1 MVCHPSSLSEIDMRL
16 ASTKTA
22 AVLCGG
28 LLLALSVPA
37 SAAVDAKLLDMLKA
51 NGQITAAQ
59 YTELQAEL
67 AKDQK
72 EKQIA
77 QQAQQETNE
86 QIAAT
91 AKKTNDLSVF
101 DQKLAWAAKTQ
112 LKGDVRFRQETVKID
127 GTPNNGG
134 KDKDRQRIRAR
145 LGAYTEINSQVDTGI
160 RIATGNSEDARSTNQ
175 DLDSYFNKKSLWLDL
190 GYIDYHPDQIKNLHV
205 IGGKMLQPWVS
216 MGDVI
221 WDSDVNPEG
230 LAVTYKYPL
239 GTSAELFGS
248 LGNYTLKDN
257 VNGEGVQFRNDLR
270 MTAGQLGS
278 RFSLTD
284 NLKVTLGG
292 SVYAFQNDQDSR
304 CPTAGSTQCLTPA
317 ETIANTAAGNASE
330 YRLYEGFSQVDIGG
344 LAVPLSF
351 YGQYVKNN
359 EATQKDQ
366 DTAWLLGAKS
376 KVFGFNLDYNY
387 RDVQRYAVVGAFTDS
402 DFAGGFTGAR
412 GHKFK
417 VGYDI
422 DKNFAIGATYF
433 LTKADYAS
441 APGYRD
447 ANANTLQL
455 DAEAKF

>member
-1 MVCHPSSLSEIDMRL
+1 MRL

-59 YTELQAEL
+59 YTELQSEL

-72 EKQIA
+72 EQQIA
-77 QQAQQETNE
+77 RQAQQETNE

-91 AKKTNDLSVF
+91 AKKTNELSSF

-112 LKGDVRFRQETVKID
+112 LKGDVRFRHETIKID

-134 KDKDRQRIRAR
+134 KDKDRERIRAR
-145 LGAYTEINSQVDTGI
+145 LGAFTEINSQVDTGI
-160 RIATGNSEDARSTNQ
+160 RVATGSSDDARSTNQ
-175 DLDSYFNKKSLWLDL
+175 DLDGYFNKKSIWLDL
-190 GYIDYHPDQIKNLHV
+190 GYIDYHPTQIKNLHV

-221 WDSDVNPEG
+221 WDSDINPEG
-230 LAVTYKYPL
+230 LALTYKYPL
-239 GTSAELFGS
+239 GSSAELFGS
-248 LGNYTLKDN
+248 LGNYSLKDN
-257 VNGEGVQFRNDLR
+257 VNGDGVQFRNDLR

-284 NLKVTLGG
+284 NLKLTLGG
-292 SVYAFQNDQDSR
+292 SVYAFQNDEDSR
-304 CPTAGSTQCLTPA
+304 CPTTTGTTPGCLTPS
-317 ETIANTAAGNASE
+317 ETVANTTAGNASE

-351 YGQYVKNN
+351 YGQYVQNTK
-359 EATQKDQ
+359 ATDKDK

-441 APGYRD
+441 AAGYRD

>member
-22 AVLCGG
+22 AALCGG

-101 DQKLAWAAKTQ
+101 DQKLAWAARTQ
-112 LKGDVRFRQETVKID
+112 LKGDVRFRQETVKIQ
-127 GTPNNGG
+127 GESNNGG
-134 KDKDRQRIRAR
+134 RDKDRQRIRAR
-145 LGAYTEINSQVDTGI
+145 LGAYTEVNSQVDTGI
-160 RIATGNSEDARSTNQ
+160 RIATGSSDDARSTNQ
-175 DLDSYFNKKSLWLDL
+175 DQDNYFDKKSIWLDL

-205 IGGKMLQPWVS
+205 IGGKMLQPWVN

-221 WDSDVNPEG
+221 WDSDINPEG
-230 LAVTYKYPL
+230 LALTYKYPL
-239 GTSAELFGS
+239 GSSAELFGS
-248 LGNYTLKDN
+248 IGNYNLKDN
-257 VNGEGVQFRNDLR
+257 VDGDGVQFRHDLR
-270 MTAGQLGS
+270 LTSGQLGT

-284 NLKVTLGG
+284 NLKMTLGG
-292 SVYAFQNDQDSR
+292 SVYAYQNDKDSR
-304 CPTAGSTQCLTPA
+304 CTTTTTPCA
-317 ETIANTAAGNASE
+317 LAVNGNSADNQF
-330 YRLYEGFSQVDIGG
+330 RLYEGFAQADIGG
-344 LAVPLSF
+344 LAVPLAF

-359 EATQKDQ
+359 DAVTDQ
-366 DTAWLLGAKS
+366 NTAWLIGAKS
-376 KVFGFNLDYNY
+376 KVFGLNLDYNY
-387 RDVQRYAVVGAFTDS
+387 RDIQRNAVVGAFTDS
-402 DFAGGFTGAR
+402 DFANGTTGSR
-412 GHKFK
+412 GHKMK
-417 VGYDI
+417 VSYDI
-422 DKNFAIGATYF
+422 DKNFALGATYF

-441 APGYRD
+441 RTQRD
-447 ANANTLQL
+447 ANTNTLQL

>member
-1 MVCHPSSLSEIDMRL
+1 MRL

-22 AVLCGG
+22 AALCGG

-101 DQKLAWAAKTQ
+101 DQKLAWAARTQ
-112 LKGDVRFRQETVKID
+112 LKGDVRFRQETVKIQ
-127 GTPNNGG
+127 GESNNGG
-134 KDKDRQRIRAR
+134 RDKDRQRIRAR
-145 LGAYTEINSQVDTGI
+145 LGAYTEVNSQVDTGI
-160 RIATGNSEDARSTNQ
+160 RIATGSNDDARSTNQ
-175 DLDSYFNKKSLWLDL
+175 DQDNYFDKKSIWLDL

-205 IGGKMLQPWVS
+205 IGGKMLQPWVN

-221 WDSDVNPEG
+221 WDSDINPEG
-230 LAVTYKYPL
+230 LALTYKYPL
-239 GTSAELFGS
+239 GSSAELFGS
-248 LGNYTLKDN
+248 IGNYNLKDN
-257 VNGEGVQFRNDLR
+257 VDGDGVQFRHDLR
-270 MTAGQLGS
+270 LTSGQLGT
-278 RFSLTD
+278 RFSVTD
-284 NLKVTLGG
+284 NLKMTLGG
-292 SVYAFQNDQDSR
+292 SVYAYQNEKDSR
-304 CPTAGSTQCLTPA
+304 CTTTTTPCA
-317 ETIANTAAGNASE
+317 LAVNGNSADNQF
-330 YRLYEGFSQVDIGG
+330 RLYEGFAQADIGG
-344 LAVPLSF
+344 LAVPLAF

-359 EATQKDQ
+359 DAVTDQ
-366 DTAWLLGAKS
+366 DTAWLIGAKS
-376 KVFGFNLDYNY
+376 KVFGLNLDYNY
-387 RDVQRYAVVGAFTDS
+387 RDIQRNAVVGAFTDS
-402 DFAGGFTGAR
+402 DFANGTTGSR
-412 GHKFK
+412 GHKMK
-417 VGYDI
+417 VSYDI
-422 DKNFAIGATYF
+422 DKNFALGATYF

-441 APGYRD
+441 RTQRD
-447 ANANTLQL
+447 ANTNTLQL

>member
-1 MVCHPSSLSEIDMRL
+1 MRL

-22 AVLCGG
+22 AALCGG
-28 LLLALSVPA
+28 LLLAMSVPA

-51 NGQITAAQ
+51 NGSISQAQ
-59 YTELQAEL
+59 YIELQTEL

-72 EKQIA
+72 AQQIA

-86 QIAAT
+86 QVAAV
-91 AKKTNDLSVF
+91 AKKTNEQSAF

-112 LKGDVRFRQETVKID
+112 FKGDVRIRQETVKID
-127 GTPNNGG
+127 GESNNGG
-134 KDKDRQRIRAR
+134 RDKDRQRIRAR
-145 LGAYTEINSQVDTGI
+145 LGAYTEINPQVDTGI
-160 RIATGNSEDARSTNQ
+160 RIATGGGDDARSTNQ
-175 DLDSYFNKKSLWLDL
+175 DLDNYFDKKQIWLDL

-221 WDSDVNPEG
+221 WDGDINPEG

-239 GTSAELFGS
+239 GSTAELFGS

-257 VNGEGVQFRNDLR
+257 VDGEGVQFRHDLR
-270 MTAGQLGS
+270 LTAGQLGS
-278 RFSLTD
+278 RLSITD
-284 NLKVTLGG
+284 NLKLTVGG
-292 SVYAFQNDQDSR
+292 SVYAYQNDEDSR
-304 CPTAGSTQCLTPA
+304 CTGTSTPCALSVNGNS
-317 ETIANTAAGNASE
+317 ANNE
-330 YRLYEGFSQVDIGG
+330 FRLYEGFSQLDIGG
-344 LAVPLSF
+344 LAMPLSF

-359 EATQKDQ
+359 DAVTDA
-366 DTAWLLGAKS
+366 DTAWLIGAKS

-387 RDVQRYAVVGAFTDS
+387 RDVQRDAVVGAFTDS
-402 DFAGGFTGAR
+402 DFANGTTGSR

-433 LTKADYAS
+433 LTKADFAS
-441 APGYRD
+441 RTQRD
-447 ANANTLQL
+447 ADTNTLQL

>member
-1 MVCHPSSLSEIDMRL
+1 MRL

-22 AVLCGG
+22 AALCGG

-59 YTELQAEL
+59 YTELQSEL

-72 EKQIA
+72 EQQIA
-77 QQAQQETNE
+77 RQAQQETNE

-91 AKKTNDLSVF
+91 AKKTNELSSF

-112 LKGDVRFRQETVKID
+112 FKGDVRVRQETVKVE
-127 GTPNNGG
+127 GSPNNGG
-134 KDKDRQRIRAR
+134 KDKDRQRLRAR

-160 RIATGNSEDARSTNQ
+160 RIATGSSDDARSTNV
-175 DLDSYFNKKSLWLDL
+175 DLDGYFNKKALWLDL
-190 GYIDYHPDQIKNLHV
+190 GYIDYHPDQVKNLHV

-221 WDSDVNPEG
+221 WDTDVNPEG
-230 LAVTYKYPL
+230 LALTYKYPL
-239 GTSAELFGS
+239 GGSAELFGS
-248 LGNYTLKDN
+248 AGNYSLKDN
-257 VNGEGVQFRNDLR
+257 VNGEGVQFRNDMR
-270 MTAGQLGS
+270 MTSGQLGA
-278 RFSLTD
+278 RFAVTD

-292 SVYAFQNDQDSR
+292 SVYAFQNDEDSR
-304 CPTAGSTQCLTPA
+304 CPTAGSTACLTPQ
-317 ETIANTAAGNASE
+317 ETILNTVAGNASE
-330 YRLYEGFSQVDIGG
+330 YRLYEGFSQIDVGG

-351 YGQYVKNN
+351 YGQYVQNTK
-359 EATQKDQ
+359 ATESDK
-366 DTAWLLGAKS
+366 DTAWLVGAKS
-376 KVFGFNLDYNY
+376 KVFGLNLDYNY
-387 RDVQRYAVVGAFTDS
+387 RDIQRYAVVGGFTDS
-402 DFAGGFTGAR
+402 DFAGGVTGSR

-433 LTKADYAS
+433 LTKADYSS
-441 APGYRD
+441 APNYRD
-447 ANANTLQL
+447 AKVNTLQL

>member
-1 MVCHPSSLSEIDMRL
+1 
-16 ASTKTA
+16 
-22 AVLCGG
+22 
-28 LLLALSVPA
+28 LLALSVPV

-59 YTELQAEL
+59 YSELQAEL

-101 DQKLAWAAKTQ
+101 DQKLAWAARTQ
-112 LKGDVRFRQETVKID
+112 LKGDVRFRQETVKIQ
-127 GTPNNGG
+127 GESNNGG
-134 KDKDRQRIRAR
+134 RDKDRQRIRAR
-145 LGAYTEINSQVDTGI
+145 LGAYTEVNSQVDTGI
-160 RIATGNSEDARSTNQ
+160 RIATGSSDDARSTNQ
-175 DLDSYFNKKSLWLDL
+175 DQDNYFDKKSIWLDL

-205 IGGKMLQPWVS
+205 IGGKMLQPWVN

-221 WDSDVNPEG
+221 WDSDINPEG
-230 LAVTYKYPL
+230 LALTYKYPL
-239 GTSAELFGS
+239 GSSAELFGS
-248 LGNYTLKDN
+248 LGNYNLKDN
-257 VNGEGVQFRNDLR
+257 VDGEGVQFRHDLR
-270 MTAGQLGS
+270 LTSGQLGT
-278 RFSLTD
+278 RFSVTD
-284 NLKVTLGG
+284 NLKMTLGG
-292 SVYAFQNDQDSR
+292 SVYAYQNDKDSR
-304 CPTAGSTQCLTPA
+304 CTTTTTPCA
-317 ETIANTAAGNASE
+317 LAVNGNSADNE
-330 YRLYEGFSQVDIGG
+330 FRLYEGFAQADIGG
-344 LAVPLSF
+344 LAVPLAF

-359 EATQKDQ
+359 DAVTDQ
-366 DTAWLLGAKS
+366 DTAWLIGAKS

-387 RDVQRYAVVGAFTDS
+387 RDVQRYAVVGALTDS

-422 DKNFAIGATYF
+422 DKNFAVGATYF